1 MRENKRLRGWDE
13 SGTEKDNSFW
23 KGGNSKDKTPLY
35 QLLSLFLFDTNN
47 EN

>member
-1 MRENKRLRGWDE
+1 MREKKRFRGWND
-13 SGTEKDNSFW
+13 SGTVKDNSVR